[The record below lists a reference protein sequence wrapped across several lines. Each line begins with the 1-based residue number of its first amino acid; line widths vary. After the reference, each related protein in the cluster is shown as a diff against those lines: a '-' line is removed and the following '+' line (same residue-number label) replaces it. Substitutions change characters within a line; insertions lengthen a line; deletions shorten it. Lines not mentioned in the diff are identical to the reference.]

1 MITVICAT
9 HRPKNQ
15 TMQVVKKYRD
25 ILEELGH
32 DTEVFELDEL
42 PEQFLLENTFEV
54 EAHGL
59 NAIIS
64 SKITPAEKIVVVSP
78 EYNGSYPGLFKAF
91 IDAVPPRIWN
101 GKKVAMV
108 GVASGRAGNLRGM
121 DHLTDVFHHMRAEV
135 FSLKLPI
142 SRLDSLMTDGE
153 LSDKFTLEA
162 LRNQAKEFS
171 QF

>member
-9 HRPKNQ
+9 HRPRNQ

-25 ILEELGH
+25 ILMELGQ

-42 PEQFLLENTFEV
+42 PDEFLLQNTFGKED
-54 EAHGL
+54 HGL
-59 NAIIS
+59 NGIIAA
-64 SKITPAEKIVVVSP
+64 KISPAEKLVIISP

-91 IDAVPPRIWN
+91 LDAVPPRVWR

-121 DHLTDVFHHMRAEV
+121 DHLTDVFHHLRSEV
-135 FSLKLPI
+135 FSLKVPI
-142 SRLDSLMTDGE
+142 SRLDSLMTNGE
-153 LSDKFTLEA
+153 LTDEITLQA
-162 LRNQAKEFS
+162 LRTQASEFTE
-171 QF
+171 F